1 MTRKLMI
8 ISQKIGVEISK
19 SGRWWLLHTLQTKLS
34 SFQDISTLF
43 NNFSEIQ
50 LIFFI
55 GKLSYSSTMTVIT
68 T

>member
-1 MTRKLMI
+1 MI
-8 ISQKIGVEISK
+8 ISQKIGVDISK
-19 SGRWWLLHTLQTKLS
+19 SGRWRLLHTLQTKLS
-34 SFQDISTLF
+34 SFQDISTPF
-43 NNFSEIQ
+43 NEFSEIQ